1 MLSPSFPLHFPL
13 SQKLLTIKI
22 PYIYKPVVDF
32 QGKIDDVFIHKGN
45 IGNCSRDSDLCEK
58 LWCKTVFFFFCEDG
72 PSIHF
77 IS

>member
-1 MLSPSFPLHFPL
+1 M
-13 SQKLLTIKI
+13 
-22 PYIYKPVVDF
+22 YKPVVDF
-32 QGKIDDVFIHKGN
+32 QGKIDDLFIYKGN

-58 LWCKTVFFFFCEDG
+58 LWCKTVFFCEDG

>member
-13 SQKLLTIKI
+13 SQKMLTIKI

-58 LWCKTVFFFFCEDG
+58 LWCKTVFFFCEDG